1 MKTSIEHLVELIGK
15 VKAAQE
21 DLKNA
26 VDAVAGEYPDSSKA
40 EIKALAKIRYEDSL
54 EEERQKANAIFDLYE
69 EIFS

>member
-1 MKTSIEHLVELIGK
+1 MKSSIEHLVELIGK
-15 VKAAQE
+15 VKSAQE

-26 VDAVAGEYPDSSKA
+26 VDAVAEEYPDSSKT